1 MIINASGKT
10 QKRKQGS
17 IAAVCSGFS
26 CLNYLA
32 RSPDTAVAFR
42 ICLSFHSGTS
52 FVSLDN
58 AVAMVYFVF

>member
-10 QKRKQGS
+10 QKRKQDR
-17 IAAVCSGFS
+17 IAAVCSGVS

-32 RSPDTAVAFR
+32 RSVATAMASRV
-42 ICLSFHSGTS
+42 CLSFASGTS